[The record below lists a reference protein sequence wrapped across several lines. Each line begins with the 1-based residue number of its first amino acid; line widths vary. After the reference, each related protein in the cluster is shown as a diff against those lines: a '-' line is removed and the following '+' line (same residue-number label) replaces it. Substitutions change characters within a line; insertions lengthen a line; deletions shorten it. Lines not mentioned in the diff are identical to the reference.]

1 MKAMIFAAGIGSR
14 LKEFTH
20 NTPKCLMA
28 LGSSTIL
35 EHVISQLKQ
44 VGVQEIVINLHH
56 FPEQITNYLKQH
68 SNFGLTVHLSHEP
81 ELLDTGGGL
90 KQAKRYFEGERAFL
104 VHNSDIYC
112 TQSLAPILEA
122 HKVRG
127 SIATL
132 GTMRRQ
138 SKRGLYFNSDSQ
150 LVGWTEESIAAPLDS
165 ALRAFSGISV
175 CSSEIF
181 NFMDSRFKF
190 SIVESFLAASR
201 ATGRVHS
208 AEIDPDKW
216 VDIGTPEK
224 LADLRAKLGI
234 SGSIL

>member
-14 LKEFTH
+14 LKEFTQ
-20 NTPKCLMA
+20 NTPKCLMP

-35 EHVISQLKQ
+35 EHVISQLKR

-56 FPEQITNYLKQH
+56 FPEQIADYLERH

-90 KQAKRYFEGERAFL
+90 KQVKRYFEDETAFFI
-104 VHNSDIYC
+104 HNSDIHY
-112 TQSLAPILEA
+112 TESLAPLLEI
-122 HKVRG
+122 HKAKDG
-127 SIATL
+127 IGTL

-150 LVGWTEESIAAPLDS
+150 LVGWTEEQIAAPLDS
-165 ALRAFSGISV
+165 SLLAFSGISV

-181 NFMDSRFKF
+181 NFMDSRAKF
-190 SIVESFLAASR
+190 SIVESFLSASR
-201 ATGRVHS
+201 ATGRVYS
-208 AEIDPDKW
+208 AEIDPTKW

-224 LADLRAKLGI
+224 LAELRARL
-234 SGSIL
+234 IL

>member
-1 MKAMIFAAGIGSR
+1 M
-14 LKEFTH
+14 
-20 NTPKCLMA
+20 P

-35 EHVISQLKQ
+35 EHVISQLKR

-56 FPEQITNYLKQH
+56 FPDQITDYLKRH

-112 TQSLAPILEA
+112 TESLAPLLEI
-122 HKVRG
+122 HKAKDAVG
-127 SIATL
+127 TL
-132 GTMRRQ
+132 GTMLRQ
-138 SKRGLYFNSDSQ
+138 SKRGLYFNTDSQ
-150 LVGWTEESIAAPLDS
+150 LVGWTEEQIAAPLDS
-165 ALRAFSGISV
+165 SLLAFSGISI

-181 NFMDSRFKF
+181 NFMDSRAKF
-190 SIVESFLAASR
+190 SIVESFLSASR
-201 ATGRVHS
+201 ATGRVYS
-208 AEIDPDKW
+208 AEIDPTKW

-224 LADLRAKLGI
+224 LAELRARL
-234 SGSIL
+234 IL